1 MSGAFKSISKVFS
14 PIASLLGMGPKKP
27 KLDPSSTQSSG
38 LKAYDPSKNPAATPL
53 ERNPNIVGGPGAEAM
68 LKQWDAAKA
77 ALEKLG
83 KKPPRGAKNDNFY
96 EVNRWEKKAKPIQAQ
111 IDSYE
116 SQLLNNLWTAP
127 PQAPTPAPA
136 PVANPPAAAAPKP
149 ATVAPKPATPAPAAA
164 PRPAPVPVAAETP
177 AAAAATSIVGTA
189 SAGTLGTNIS
199 SGGGGRRGRRGR
211 VASLLGTIGGGDSE
225 RFGG

>member
-1 MSGAFKSISKVFS
+1 MSGAFKSVAKVFS

-77 ALEKLG
+77 ALEALG
-83 KKPPRGAKNDNFY
+83 KKPPRGAKGDNFY

-116 SQLLNNLWTAP
+116 ASLLNNLWTAP

-136 PVANPPAAAAPKP
+136 PVANPPAATPAP
-149 ATVAPKPATPAPAAA
+149 ATIAPKPATPAPAAA